1 MEKLKKNVSDL
12 FSKLEKHD
20 TTKNEVRCYIGE
32 SDLQKKDFENGFM
45 MIQSKGVEIIFS
57 HGELHSLKFQTFI
70 PNKSFQVE
78 DFFNDAMANYD
89 LSIAMKDYENYWIGI
104 GDTKIEEVR
113 IIKEVQQPLDE
124 YNRAK
129 AEVLDNL
136 LSKKTLELT
145 N

>member
-1 MEKLKKNVSDL
+1 MEKLKKNVSDF

-20 TTKNEVRCYIGE
+20 TTKNEVRCYMSSADFE
-32 SDLQKKDFENGFM
+32 KKDFKQGFM
-45 MIQSKGVEIIFS
+45 MIESKRVEIIFS

-70 PNKSFQVE
+70 SNKSFQVE
-78 DFFNDAMANYD
+78 DFFNDAMANYE
-89 LSIAMKDYENYWIGI
+89 INAEMKDYENYWTGI
-104 GDTKIEEVR
+104 GDVKIEEVET
-113 IIKEVQQPLDE
+113 IKEVEQPLDE

-136 LSKKTLELT
+136 LSRKTLELT